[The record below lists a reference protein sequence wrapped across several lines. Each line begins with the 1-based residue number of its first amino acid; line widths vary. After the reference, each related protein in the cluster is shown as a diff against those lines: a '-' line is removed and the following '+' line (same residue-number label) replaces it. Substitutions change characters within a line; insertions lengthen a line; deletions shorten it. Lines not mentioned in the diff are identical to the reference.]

1 MAGMRVLLHNDPLT
15 IDVDGKRLP
24 VSLRRNARAKKMIL
38 RVDALTGDIKLTA
51 PRHVSERELSSF
63 LNESK
68 AWIAT
73 ERRKVQ
79 VHPVLGHGDMLHFS
93 GDALEIVYTDLAPRR
108 VIAGKDQLMVGGPID
123 QAPARLER
131 WLKAQAKLELA
142 ADADEFASRLR
153 ADVGR
158 ISIGDMKTRWGSC
171 SSTGTL
177 RFNWRLVLAPVEV
190 RRYVAAHEVAHLLE
204 MNHSPQFW
212 AHVEHLVPDY
222 KMLRKWLRERGSELM
237 RIRFRTP
244 QTAD

>member
-1 MAGMRVLLHNDPLT
+1 MRMLLHNDPLT
-15 IDVDGKRLP
+15 VDVDGKHVP

-51 PRHVSERELSSF
+51 PRHVSERDLSRF
-63 LNESK
+63 LDESK
-68 AWIAT
+68 DWIAA
-73 ERRKVQ
+73 ERLKVQ
-79 VHPVLGHGDMLHFS
+79 ANPVLGHGDLLRFA
-93 GDALEIVYTDLAPRR
+93 GDALEVVYTGVAPRR
-108 VIAGKDQLMVGGPID
+108 VTVGHDQLMVGGPVD

-131 WLKAQAKLELA
+131 WLKAQAKLELS
-142 ADADEFASRLR
+142 ADADEFASRLS
-153 ADVGR
+153 ADIGR

-171 SSTGTL
+171 TSTGTL
-177 RFNWRLVLAPVEV
+177 RFNWRLILAPEEV

-212 AHVEHLVPDY
+212 AHVERVVPDY
-222 KMLRKWLRERGSELM
+222 RILRKWLREQGSELM